1 MPTKS
6 RAPRR
11 VARDGKGRGG
21 DLRVRL
27 DVDERRAQ
35 LLELGLNIFGSSD
48 YESISIDDIAA
59 KAGMSKGLL
68 YHYFASKRGFYVAVI
83 RHAAE
88 NLRAS
93 IDPGKEVAPLERVEI
108 AIKNYLDFVDDH
120 SNAYVPL
127 MRSGIG
133 SDPEVYE
140 IVEDTRLDLLKLL
153 IEGMGATSPPPLV
166 RLALRSWIG
175 CVEAAALEWLD
186 KKHVD
191 RDVIVRLMRDMLV
204 HAVVVATQLS
214 PPPSQEDERSER
226 PRRKP

>member
-88 NLRAS
+88 KLRAS
-93 IDPGKEVAPLERVEI
+93 IDPGREVPPLERVEI
-108 AIKNYLDFVDDH
+108 AIKNYLDFVD
-120 SNAYVPL
+120 
-127 MRSGIG
+127 
-133 SDPEVYE
+133 E
-140 IVEDTRLDLLKLL
+140 
-153 IEGMGATSPPPLV
+153 
-166 RLALRSWIG
+166 
-175 CVEAAALEWLD
+175 
-186 KKHVD
+186 
-191 RDVIVRLMRDMLV
+191 
-204 HAVVVATQLS
+204 
-214 PPPSQEDERSER
+214 
-226 PRRKP
+226 